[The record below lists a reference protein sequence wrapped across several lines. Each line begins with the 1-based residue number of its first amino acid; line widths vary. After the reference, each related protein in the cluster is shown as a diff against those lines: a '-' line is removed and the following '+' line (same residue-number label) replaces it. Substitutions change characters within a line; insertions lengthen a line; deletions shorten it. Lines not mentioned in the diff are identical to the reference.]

1 MAIGYAIA
9 PMRVDRYPD
18 LKILGIIGARSGSKG
33 VPHKNI
39 RLLME
44 KPLIAWIIETA
55 KASRYVNRVIV
66 STDSEE
72 YAAIARRYGA
82 DVPYLR
88 PKELA
93 ADHSPEWEYVKH
105 MVEWLMEYEQY
116 KPDIVVRMM
125 TTVPLQMPED
135 IDSCIEELLKDPL
148 AQSAVVI
155 AEARQHPLKALK
167 LINDGKGGQ
176 HLVTYFTE
184 SGREVTPIARQH
196 YEKAYFRSNVIACR
210 TNVIYETA
218 SLTGDFVRYHIIPQ
232 ERAIDIDS
240 PIDFFIVEKLMEKFR
255 NDGIFA

>member
-1 MAIGYAIA
+1 MYTNT
-9 PMRVDRYPD
+9 PMRVDTSD

-33 VPHKNI
+33 VSHKNI
-39 RLLME
+39 RLLMR
-44 KPLIAWIIETA
+44 KPLMAWIIETA
-55 KASRYVNRVIV
+55 RASRYINRVVV

-72 YAAIARRYGA
+72 YAAIARQYGA

-93 ADHSPEWEYVKH
+93 ADHSPECEYVKN
-105 MVEWLMEYEQY
+105 MVEWLEKYEGY

-125 TTVPLQMPED
+125 ATVPLQIPED
-135 IDSCIEELLKDPL
+135 IDSCIGELLKDPE

-155 AEARQHPLKALK
+155 AEARQHPQKALK
-167 LINDGKGGQ
+167 LVDDGRGGKR
-176 HLVTYFTE
+176 LVTYFTE

-218 SLTGDFVRYHIIPQ
+218 SLTGDLVRYHIIPQ

-240 PIDFFIVEKLMEKFR
+240 PIDFFIIEKLIEKFK
-255 NDGIFA
+255 NDGTLA